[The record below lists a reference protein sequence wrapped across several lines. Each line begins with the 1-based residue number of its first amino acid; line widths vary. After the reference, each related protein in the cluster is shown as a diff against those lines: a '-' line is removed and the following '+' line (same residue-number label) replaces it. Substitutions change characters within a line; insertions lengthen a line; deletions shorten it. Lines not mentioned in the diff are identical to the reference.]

1 MNSKLLTTRLSLR
14 HLRMVIAVSEAKS
27 IVGAAKRM
35 SLSQP
40 TITKAIRE
48 IESAIGLQ
56 LFERGNRGVVASAY
70 GEVLTRHAKLVLA
83 QLASAAD
90 ELVVLKDGTGGR
102 VVVGTLLAASARL
115 LPRAIALLHRERPNL
130 SIRIV
135 EGAINLLLPALKV
148 GEIDFVIGRLS
159 QFDGRD
165 GVVQESLLRDSAR
178 IVVRTGHPLLHR
190 TPLGLRDLSD
200 FPWILPHMETT
211 LRRQIEK
218 DFWDAGVDPPA
229 HAVESVSLLT
239 NRRLLLDSDYISI
252 WPTEVTYED
261 CEHDRIALLPIEL
274 PSTAGYIGITMRS
287 ESGLSP
293 AAQACIEAIRGIA
306 NRNNV
311 VA

>member
-1 MNSKLLTTRLSLR
+1 
-14 HLRMVIAVSEAKS
+14 
-27 IVGAAKRM
+27 
-35 SLSQP
+35 
-40 TITKAIRE
+40 
-48 IESAIGLQ
+48 
-56 LFERGNRGVVASAY
+56 
-70 GEVLTRHAKLVLA
+70 
-83 QLASAAD
+83 
-90 ELVVLKDGTGGR
+90 
-102 VVVGTLLAASARL
+102 
-115 LPRAIALLHRERPNL
+115 
-130 SIRIV
+130 
-135 EGAINLLLPALKV
+135 
-148 GEIDFVIGRLS
+148 
-159 QFDGRD
+159 
-165 GVVQESLLRDSAR
+165 
-178 IVVRTGHPLLHR
+178 
-190 TPLGLRDLSD
+190 
-200 FPWILPHMETT
+200 METT